1 MSRRVLKTSCGLH
14 LVSQSEGT
22 LIDPKGK
29 VIQQE
34 LVDLA
39 RAAISLKLAGNRVV
53 VAVGE
58 PPDAKGDY
66 PGDQAPR
73 TGYASLV
80 VAQTKLMSEWKKC
93 FDSCSELAAQ
103 VLVDAV
109 VFHNKHR
116 AQQLAGVLT
125 ELTHMGVIPMV
136 GLSAAGRG
144 TGRSLLDTFLIT
156 LLDKQTRAART
167 KAAV

>member
-14 LVSQSEGT
+14 LVSQSEGN
-22 LIDPKGK
+22 LIDPKGQ
-29 VIQQE
+29 VFQQE

-58 PPDAKGDY
+58 PLDGKGGY
-66 PGDQAPR
+66 PGDQVYR
-73 TGYASLV
+73 TGYAAMV

-93 FDSCSELAAQ
+93 FDSCNELAAQ
-103 VLVDAV
+103 VLVDVV
-109 VFHNKHR
+109 VFHNKQR
-116 AQQLAGVLT
+116 AQQLLGVLT
-125 ELTHMGVIPMV
+125 ELTDMGVIPLV

-144 TGRSLLDTFLIT
+144 VGSAFLDTFLIT
-156 LLDKQTRAART
+156 LLDKRTSTVRA